1 VKFLRRPS
9 NLSLQPN
16 AKRQHRLSSALDCNF
31 MDYKTYFIDLI
42 NGFLSGK
49 CDREAVARQVSGDI
63 GIDEIDSNASP
74 LFSNCEWALRHMNEK
89 DYHTTENELRYYL
102 SCLRGEREYKS
113 NDRDLAIEN

>member
-1 VKFLRRPS
+1 LCGRKNTRRTV
-9 NLSLQPN
+9 
-16 AKRQHRLSSALDCNF
+16 RALDCNF

-42 NGFLSGK
+42 NGFLSDK
-49 CDREAVARQVSGDI
+49 YDREAVARQVSDDI

-102 SCLRGEREYKS
+102 SCLIGEREYKNS
-113 NDRDLAIEN
+113 DRNLSIENLNSNNAI